1 MEQGA
6 QSIYRAVAV
15 LKELA
20 TRNGAGTG
28 MTEVAEA
35 TGLTGPTV
43 HRILRALVDVGFA
56 YQRAADKRYFLGP
69 FVHELGLSLGHRLD
83 LEAVAQAAT
92 DRLAE
97 LTGDTAFFLRRV
109 GVNMLCVSR
118 TSGSFP
124 VKTLLTDVGTRR
136 LLGLGAGGLAVLAAL
151 PRAEAMEI
159 LAANERSYA
168 EAGRSLATL
177 AAEMDEA
184 AQIGHVVRQLRDLG
198 ATTVAIAVLD
208 GQKRPIAA
216 LSMSAISQ
224 RMREAHLDEA
234 IAHLKQLRHQTEAKI
249 AFAVPDLS

>member
-20 TRNGAGTG
+20 TRNGAGSG
-28 MTEVAEA
+28 MTEIAEA

-43 HRILRALVDVGFA
+43 HRILRAFVDVGFA

-69 FVHELGLSLGHRLD
+69 FVHELGLSLSHRLD
-83 LEAVAQAAT
+83 LEAVARAAT

-151 PRAEAMEI
+151 PRAEAMDI

-168 EAGRSLATL
+168 EAGRPLAAL

-184 AQIGHVVRQLRDLG
+184 AQIGHVVRRLGDLG

-224 RMREAHLDEA
+224 RMREAHLDQA
-234 IAHLKQLRHQTEAKI
+234 IAHLKQLRHQTEAQI
-249 AFAVPDLS
+249 AFAVPNLS